1 VNDSRPTR
9 RPRSGSRRDAPDPGA
24 LARLTAARDHLDA
37 ELAAARLREDEL
49 LAEYVTIET
58 AAAGVITRRDTAL
71 AELDRKAQAVRDE
84 ADDELAAVEARRG
97 EVLMHLSRRRSA
109 EELHVLV
116 GLPVRRIRKVLQL
129 RRQPAEGAP
138 AVAQPVAQ
146 PVTTDSPDRAA
157 AAPVAVLAEP
167 TAAPRPGGENA
178 RPPVPASFAGQQCV
192 PPAPVT
198 GNRSE
203 AVAAEHQ

>member
-1 VNDSRPTR
+1 MNDSRPTR
-9 RPRSGSRRDAPDPGA
+9 RPRSGSRRGAPDPGA

-71 AELDRKAQAVRDE
+71 AELDRKAQAVRDG

-116 GLPVRRIRKVLQL
+116 GLPVRRIRKVLQMH
-129 RRQPAEGAP
+129 RQPADGAP
-138 AVAQPVAQ
+138 AMAQPVAIH
-146 PVTTDSPDRAA
+146 SPDRAA
-157 AAPVAVLAEP
+157 AAPVPALPEP
-167 TAAPRPGGENA
+167 TAAPRTGGENA
-178 RPPVPASFAGQQCV
+178 RPPVPFSPAGQQGA

-198 GNRSE
+198 ENRSE
-203 AVAAEHQ
+203 VVAAQHR